1 MRHSEQ
7 LSLTAPWIGHVHAA
21 ELAIISELLDSETRI
36 AALAEQD
43 LVQSCRKNAQT
54 GRPGL
59 TGDQVIRIALAR
71 QMNTWTY
78 AELAFHLAD
87 SVSYRSFCRV
97 GALSATPSK
106 SALAANLRKLRPETL
121 HEINRL
127 IVTSAAARQ
136 IEGGRTVRI
145 DSTVIESW
153 VHAPTDSTL
162 LFDGV
167 RVLLRLLRRAEHLA
181 GFKAYHRHLKR
192 AKRRLMEI
200 QHASPQATRVRRKAY
215 RDLITLAEATAGYA
229 TCALEELSAHVQAR
243 SQARSITP
251 SLVKPLIKLHR
262 QLANYLSLLE
272 RVIAQTTRRVLHGE
286 QVPATEKVVS
296 LFESHTDVLVKDR
309 RETYYGHKIFLT
321 GGTSGLI
328 LDCAITKG
336 NPADSTWAV
345 PMLKRQC
352 SLYGRAPR
360 QASFDGGFASK
371 ENLARAKQLGV
382 SDVCFAKR
390 RGLAV
395 LDMVKSSWVYR
406 KLRAFRAGIESVI
419 SLLKR
424 AFGLDR
430 CTWKGA
436 TAFVSYV
443 RLGVLTAN
451 LLTLARH
458 RLA

>member
-7 LSLTAPWIGHVHAA
+7 LPLTAPWIGHGHAA
-21 ELAIISELLDSETRI
+21 ELAAISALLDYEPRI
-36 AALAEQD
+36 AALIEQD
-43 LVQSCRKNAQT
+43 LVRGCAKNPRT

-59 TGDQVIRIALAR
+59 TGDQVLRIALVR
-71 QMNTWTY
+71 QMNMWTY
-78 AELAFHLAD
+78 AELSFHLAD
-87 SVSYRSFCRV
+87 SASYRTFCRV
-97 GALSATPSK
+97 SPLGVQPSK
-106 SALAANLRKLRPETL
+106 SALAANLRKLRPATL
-121 HEINRL
+121 QAINDL
-127 IVTSAAARQ
+127 LVTSAAARQ
-136 IEGGRTVRI
+136 IESGRTVRI
-145 DSTVIESW
+145 DSTVVEAW
-153 VHAPTDSTL
+153 VHAPSDSSL
-162 LFDGV
+162 LYDGI

-181 GFKAYHRHLKR
+181 GFTAYHRHLKR

-200 QHASPQATRVRRKAY
+200 QHTAPQATGTRRAAY
-215 RDLITLAEATAGYA
+215 RDLLTLAQATSDYA
-229 TCALEELSAHVQAR
+229 TCALAHLGRPTTAALQR
-243 SQARSITP
+243 
-251 SLVKPLIKLHR
+251 
-262 QLANYLSLLE
+262 LE
-272 RVIAQTTRRVLHGE
+272 RELARYRGLLAAVIQQTTRRALHGE
-286 QVPATEKVVS
+286 SVTAREKVVS
-296 LFESHTDVLVKDR
+296 LFEPHTDVLVKDR
-309 RETYYGHKIFLT
+309 RDTYYGHKVFLT

-328 LDCAITKG
+328 LDCAIAKA

-345 PMLKRQC
+345 PMLKRQR
-352 SLYGRAPR
+352 SLYGHAPR

-371 ENLARAKQLGV
+371 DNLSQAKALGV
-382 SDVCFAKR
+382 LDVCFAKR

-436 TAFVSYV
+436 TGFVAYV